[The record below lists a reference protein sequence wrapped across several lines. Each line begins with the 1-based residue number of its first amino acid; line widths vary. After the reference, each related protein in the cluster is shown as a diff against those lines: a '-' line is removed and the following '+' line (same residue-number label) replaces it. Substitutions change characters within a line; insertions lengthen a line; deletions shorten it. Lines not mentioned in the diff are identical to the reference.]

1 MNLKPTGHIEDM
13 HLDKGGAVA
22 VLSTIDTLAK
32 MNAPVNVVGVIPAVE
47 NMIDNQSY
55 KPGSILKSYDVI
67 TVSVNDIQNKY
78 VEVCNT
84 DAEGR
89 LILADAMAYVQKK
102 YELESMV
109 DIATLTGAICVALG
123 EYSAG
128 LFSNNEEMVKS
139 LIESGKNVQERCWYM
154 PIEEEHEEEIKNCR
168 VADIRSMGQGRDGG
182 ACTGKRLIRMNDE
195 QLLPS

>member
-1 MNLKPTGHIEDM
+1 M
-13 HLDKGGAVA
+13 
-22 VLSTIDTLAK
+22 
-32 MNAPVNVVGVIPAVE
+32 
-47 NMIDNQSY
+47 
-55 KPGSILKSYDVI
+55 
-67 TVSVNDIQNKY
+67 
-78 VEVCNT
+78 EVCNT

-154 PIEEEHEEEIKNCR
+154 PIEEEH
-168 VADIRSMGQGRDGG
+168 
-182 ACTGKRLIRMNDE
+182 
-195 QLLPS
+195 